1 MAADSPW
8 RHSLKIRLLG
18 GTILVAIC
26 SITATAWLSVQG
38 TTGSIQQERGQE
50 LATDTH
56 IYDTL
61 LGYGATHPNWDAVE
75 PVIAGLREQTGLRID
90 VTSGDRVP
98 IARSEAGTPL
108 PAKASAV
115 IDPLAVDVTLQPGAG
130 ADRIDARA
138 VGPFLLPVDERTALR
153 SSLEVVADCL
163 RTAGHRTEV
172 ADTPSGRPVIT
183 STAPAEVNCARNS
196 PIVLSGQR
204 FQDQVVPSAPT
215 EQKAL
220 EQLDGLVNAC
230 LSRKGR
236 STTKLGLTYAGK
248 IVPMGVIGDQQET
261 ADCVATARREQLL
274 PYVAPVSLLFISSPS
289 GQPSDVGLSSAGT
302 ARIVGAAVLVLV
314 LTAVVSILL
323 AGRVIRPL
331 RTLTVAAQRMRAGDS
346 AARATVKARWEVAE
360 LAEAF
365 NQMSEHLARTERQ
378 RKELVSD
385 VSHELRTP
393 LGNIRGWLVAA
404 QDGVADLDPAL
415 VSSLLEETLLLQHLV
430 DDLQE
435 LALADAGELRLFPEP
450 VDIGDLLDQVA
461 AAHGA
466 ELVVEKTGDLDLY
479 ADPVRLRQ
487 AVGNLVVN
495 AVRHTPAGGRI
506 TLRGREHGD
515 HVLIEVSDTGSG
527 IDPGHLP
534 QVFDRFWRAERS
546 RNRQT
551 GGSGLGLA
559 IVRHLV
565 EAHGGT
571 VSVASALGVGTTFTL
586 KLAKNPS

>member
-8 RHSLKIRLLG
+8 RHSLKVRLLA
-18 GTILVAIC
+18 GTILVAVC

-50 LATDTH
+50 LATAAQIH
-56 IYDTL
+56 DTL
-61 LGYGATHPNWDAVE
+61 LGYAATHPYWDTAG
-75 PVIAGLREQTGLRID
+75 PVIAKLRDETGLRID
-90 VTSGDRVP
+90 VTSGDRTP
-98 IARSEAGTPL
+98 IAGSGTGSAL

-115 IDPLAVDVTLQPGAG
+115 VDPLAVDVTLQPGVG

-138 VGPFLLPVDERTALR
+138 VGPFLLPADERAALR
-153 SSLEVVADCL
+153 SSIEAVAACL
-163 RTAGHRTEV
+163 RTSGYSAEV
-172 ADTPSGRPVIT
+172 TDTPGGRPVIRT
-183 STAPAEVNCARNS
+183 TASGEVNCDQNT
-196 PIVLSGQR
+196 PVVLTGQP
-204 FQDQVVPSAPT
+204 FQDQLVTPTPT

-220 EQLDGLVNAC
+220 GQLEVLVNTC
-230 LSRKGR
+230 LSGKGR
-236 STTKLGLTYAGK
+236 PTTTLGLTIADK
-248 IVPMGVIGDQQET
+248 IVPTGVTGNHQET
-261 ADCVATARREQLL
+261 ADCIGTARREQLR
-274 PYVAPVSLLFISSPS
+274 PYVAPAALLFISSPS
-289 GQPSDVGLSSAGT
+289 GQPAAVGLSSAGT
-302 ARIVGAAVLVLV
+302 FRIVGAAVLVLV
-314 LTAVVSILL
+314 LTVVVSILL
-323 AGRVIRPL
+323 AGRVVRPL

-346 AARATVKARWEVAE
+346 SARATVKSRWEIAE
-360 LAEAF
+360 LAGAF

-415 VSSLLEETLLLQHLV
+415 VASLLEETLLLQHLV

-435 LALADAGELRLFPEP
+435 LALADAGELRLHPEP
-450 VDIGDLLDQVA
+450 MNAGDLLDQVA

-466 ELVVEKTGDLDLY
+466 GLTVAKTGDLDLY

-495 AVRHTPAGGRI
+495 AVRHTPAEGRI
-506 TLRGREHGD
+506 TLRGREDGD
-515 HVLIEVSDTGSG
+515 HVVIEVSDTGSG
-527 IDPGHLP
+527 IAPEHLP
-534 QVFDRFWRAERS
+534 HVFDRFWRAERS

-571 VSVASALGVGTTFTL
+571 VSVASEPGVGTTFTL
-586 KLAKNPS
+586 RLTKDPS

>member
-1 MAADSPW
+1 MATDSPW
-8 RHSLKIRLLG
+8 RLSLKVRLLG
-18 GTILVAIC
+18 GMILVAVC

-50 LATDTH
+50 LATDAH

-61 LGYGATHPNWDAVE
+61 LGYAATHPNWDQAG
-75 PVIAGLREQTGLRID
+75 PVIADLSKQTGLRID
-90 VTSGDRVP
+90 VTAGDRTPV
-98 IARSEAGTPL
+98 AGSVGGTSL
-108 PAKASAV
+108 PAKASAAV
-115 IDPLAVDVTLQPGAG
+115 DPLAVDVTLQPGVG

-138 VGPFLLPVDERTALR
+138 VGPFLLPAQERAPLR
-153 SSLEVVADCL
+153 SSIEVIATCL
-163 RTAGHRTEV
+163 RTTGYQAQIT
-172 ADTPSGRPVIT
+172 DTPSGRPVIQT
-183 STAPAEVNCARNS
+183 NAPSEPNCDPSS
-196 PIVLSGQR
+196 PVVLSGQP
-204 FQDQVVPSAPT
+204 FQSKIVPPTPT

-230 LSRKGR
+230 LSRKGQ
-236 STTKLGLTYAGK
+236 STTKLGLTIADK
-248 IVPMGVIGDQQET
+248 IVPTGVAGNQQET
-261 ADCVATARREQLL
+261 ADCISTARREQLL
-274 PYVAPVSLLFISSPS
+274 PYVAPAALLFISSPS
-289 GQPSDVGLSSAGT
+289 GQPAAVGLSAAGT
-302 ARIVGAAVLVLV
+302 VRIVGAAVLVLV
-314 LTAVVSILL
+314 LTVGVSILL

-331 RTLTVAAQRMRAGDS
+331 RTLTAAAQRMRAGDS
-346 AARATVKARWEVAE
+346 SARATVKARWEIAE
-360 LAEAF
+360 LAGAF

-385 VSHELRTP
+385 VSHELRSP

-435 LALADAGELRLFPEP
+435 LALADAGELRLHPEP
-450 VDIGDLLDQVA
+450 VNIGDLLDQVA

-479 ADPVRLRQ
+479 ADPLRLRQ

-495 AVRHTPAGGRI
+495 AVRHTPAGGQI
-506 TLRGREHGD
+506 TLRGRADGD
-515 HVLIEVSDTGSG
+515 HVVIEVSDTGDG
-527 IDPGHLP
+527 IAPENLP
-534 QVFDRFWRAERS
+534 HVFDRFWRADKS

-551 GGSGLGLA
+551 GGSGLGLT

-571 VSVASALGVGTTFTL
+571 VSVSSELGVGTTFTL
-586 KLAKNPS
+586 RLTKNPS